1 MQANCQETFE
11 KKNVQNYTARLVM
24 VLKCLINDFVL
35 SYWLIWSLYS
45 LGKPCEYIKTISTLW
60 INKYKITPLHI
71 QINKIN
77 VAASINTQSFC
88 KFLNQNTCKFLS
100 LIMAH
105 IFLTTSLLAI
115 CKKKN
120 PKYKIGQFYSL
131 KYFMN

>member
-1 MQANCQETFE
+1 
-11 KKNVQNYTARLVM
+11 M

-77 VAASINTQSFC
+77 VAASVNTQSFC

-115 CKKKN
+115 CKKKPQN
-120 PKYKIGQFYSL
+120 IKLVGFTLWNISWIDSCTGNITLTKVVINKHL
-131 KYFMN
+131 TC